1 MLTFMYLEDPHAC
14 RCGSIPFGHAEA
26 NSDEFANFAKEN
38 S

>member
-14 RCGSIPFGHAEA
+14 RCDSILFGDVAA
-26 NSDEFANFAKEN
+26 NSDEFVNPAKEN